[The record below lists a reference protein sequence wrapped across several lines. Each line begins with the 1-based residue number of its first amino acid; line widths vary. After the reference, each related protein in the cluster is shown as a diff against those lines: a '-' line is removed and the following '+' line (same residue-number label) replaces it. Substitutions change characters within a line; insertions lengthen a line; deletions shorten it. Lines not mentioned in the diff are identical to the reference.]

1 MGSRVVVII
10 PARFESTRLP
20 GKPLAD
26 LHGRPMIAHVYERAR
41 RVRGVDRVIVATDD
55 ERIQAAVAKFGG
67 EVMMTSPA
75 HRTGTDRLAEAVQG
89 LDAEIVVNVQ
99 GDLPLLDPAMVEA
112 ALAPL
117 RADEG
122 LPMAT
127 IKTAI
132 RAREEYENPN
142 VVKVVCDAAGYAL
155 YFSRSPLPY
164 HRDRGIGSSPHP
176 VPLPEGEG
184 TLGEG
189 TVFGFK
195 HIGLYVYR
203 RDFLLTF
210 ARLAP
215 TPLEQAE
222 QLEQLRALE
231 HGFRIKVAEV
241 ASASIEVDTP
251 ADLERARLHGK
262 DDQLATGG
270 TGRRGA

>member
-10 PARFESTRLP
+10 PARYESTRLP

-26 LHGRPMIAHVYERAR
+26 LHGRPMIQHVYERAQR
-41 RVRGVDRVIVATDD
+41 ARHVDRVLVATDD
-55 ERIQAAVAKFGG
+55 ERIRAAVAGFGG
-67 EVMMTSPA
+67 DVVMTSGA
-75 HRTGTDRLAEAVQG
+75 HRTGTDRLAEAASR
-89 LDAEIVVNVQ
+89 LDADVVVNVQ

-117 RADEG
+117 RADAG

-132 RAREEYENPN
+132 VSREEWENSN
-142 VVKVVCDAAGYAL
+142 VVKVVCDAEGYAL
-155 YFSRSPLPY
+155 YFSRSSVPH
-164 HRDRGIGSSPHP
+164 HRDSVG
-176 VPLPEGEG
+176 
-184 TLGEG
+184 
-189 TVFGFK
+189 FGFK

-251 ADLERARLHGK
+251 SDLERARAALRAAS
-262 DDQLATGG
+262 DQSPAINDQRPAPGG
-270 TGRRGA
+270 AGGRGA

>member
-55 ERIQAAVAKFGG
+55 ERIQAAVAQFGG
-67 EVMMTSPA
+67 EVVMTSRA
-75 HRTGTDRLAEAVQG
+75 HRTGTDRLAEAVHG

-99 GDLPLLDPAMVEA
+99 GDLPLLDPVMVES

-117 RADEG
+117 RADDG

-132 RAREEYENPN
+132 RSREEYENPN

-155 YFSRSPLPY
+155 YFSRSSLPY
-164 HRDRGIGSSPHP
+164 HRVSGVVSSPHP

-184 TLGEG
+184 TIDERA
-189 TVFGFK
+189 VFGFK

-241 ASASIEVDTP
+241 AAASIEVDTP
-251 ADLERARLHGK
+251 ADLERARMYTN
-262 DDQLATGG
+262 DQSATGG